1 MSVVIDRDDCRS
13 SNHAPFERHGKTTQ
27 IRVSIQLA
35 EKRQQ
40 VDGGG
45 YSVQGY

>member
-1 MSVVIDRDDCRS
+1 MSVELDRDDCRS
-13 SNHAPFERHGKTTQ
+13 SNHSPFEGQGK
-27 IRVSIQLA
+27 IRASIQLVD
-35 EKRQQ
+35 KRQQ